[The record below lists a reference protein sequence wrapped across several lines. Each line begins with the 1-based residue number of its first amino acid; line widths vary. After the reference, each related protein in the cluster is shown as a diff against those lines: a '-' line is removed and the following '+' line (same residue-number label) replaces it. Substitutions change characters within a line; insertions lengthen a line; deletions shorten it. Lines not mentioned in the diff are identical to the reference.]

1 MALAARG
8 LACRRG
14 ERLVLRDLSF
24 ELAAGGALIL
34 RGPNGS
40 GKSTLLRLIA
50 TLLRPEDGRLAWDG
64 EDVFADVEAQRRRL
78 AFVGHA
84 DAVKALLTV
93 RENLTFWARL
103 AGRAGGLDEAMRA
116 LAIDRLADVPAQR
129 LSAGQRKRV
138 ALARPL
144 LGEAPLWLLDEPAV
158 SLDEDGVARISA
170 AIEAHRAAGGMAI
183 VATHVGLDLA
193 QAGVLELRAP

>member
-158 SLDEDGVARISA
+158 SLDEDGVARLTA

-193 QAGVLELRAP
+193 QADALVLGVT

>member
-93 RENLTFWARL
+93 AENLAFWARL

-129 LSAGQRKRV
+129 LSAGQRKRI

-193 QAGVLELRAP
+193 QADVLDLGAG